1 MITYVNTV
9 FVNNDSKGVITTT
22 PAAPVDANTPSTDA
36 GKFVIAK
43 TADDMGEKVR
53 IGLVTD
59 KIQVIR
65 KKNGNAF
72 APVIR
77 WTNDIKPKC
86 LKSLNST
93 TYEAD
98 TEDKYDIEFNGL
110 DAEVLKDLAMGG
122 RRIVVRLQFKDLP
135 TRYRKWSETYEYVT
149 KEGDTKETIAKGIAN
164 TINYQYKRARVNATV
179 AGTKLTLEAMPY
191 DDDNVVD
198 SISWAAKVRFTCN
211 VYYTNP
217 KDAAFASNN
226 KYFLKGVTINK
237 TPGKWYAASAKLVR
251 DREAQS
257 FGYMGILNRGEG
269 TYPIIKPDLQT
280 KLDGKYD
287 SVTLEF
293 ENTYRTADDWIKTNK
308 QSVEIYVNTGKGA
321 DVLKAI
327 QTAFGIAT
335 ADKSA
340 SDTSH

>member
-9 FVNNDSKGVITTT
+9 FVNNDSKGVITTM
-22 PAAPVDANTPSTDA
+22 PAAPADATTPSTDA
-36 GKFVIAK
+36 GKFVVIK

-59 KIQVIR
+59 KVQVIH
-65 KKNGNAF
+65 KKSGNAF

-86 LKSLNST
+86 IKSLNST
-93 TYEAD
+93 TYEDD
-98 TEDKYDIEFNGL
+98 TEDKYDIDFAGIDPEVEKELGL
-110 DAEVLKDLAMGG
+110 GG

-149 KEGDTKETIAKGIAN
+149 KEGDTKTTIAEGIAN
-164 TINYQYKRARVNATV
+164 TINYQYKRARVNASAT
-179 AGTKLTLEAMPY
+179 AGKLTIEAMPY
-191 DDDNVVD
+191 DDDNIVD

-226 KYFLKGVTINK
+226 KYFLKGVTIKK
-237 TPGKWYAASAKLVR
+237 TPGKWYTASAKLVR

-257 FGYMGILNRGEG
+257 FGYMGILNRGDG
-269 TYPIIKPDLQT
+269 TDPIIQPDLQT

-308 QSVEIYVNTGKGA
+308 QSVEIYVNSGKGA
-321 DVLKAI
+321 DVLKAM
-327 QTAFGIAT
+327 QTAFGIT
-335 ADKSA
+335 VSA
-340 SDTSH
+340 EA